1 MGHTSEHIHLI
12 YSTQGSIRYPTCTI
26 GFFYLFLYSRVQ
38 WHIPHNRDFSTGPG
52 SKESNVQV
60 QMSVLIRLSPGKLAL
75 SSARLLESTGNVGP
89 RLANYSSPLPLG
101 QGKVG
106 ILRSPSQSPSP
117 FE

>member
-60 QMSVLIRLSPGKLAL
+60 QMSVLIRLSPG
-75 SSARLLESTGNVGP
+75 S
-89 RLANYSSPLPLG
+89 LPFRV
-101 QGKVG
+101 QGFSKAQGMWVHG
-106 ILRSPSQSPSP
+106 LPTTLVLYL
-117 FE
+117 